1 VALRPPNP
9 TSAFLF
15 RGPIVLTGALFVA
28 IGYLAE
34 LLVGPE
40 YAFEYFMLFG
50 GLFLGIGYER
60 NRQESLRR
68 SDA

>member
-1 VALRPPNP
+1 MVLRPPSQA
-9 TSAFLF
+9 SAFLF
-15 RGPIVLTGALFVA
+15 RGPLVVGGVLFIA

-50 GLFLGIGYER
+50 GLFLGVGYER

-68 SDA
+68 RDA

>member
-1 VALRPPNP
+1 MRLQPPSP

-15 RGPIVLTGALFVA
+15 RGPIVFTGILFVT

-68 SDA
+68 GEA